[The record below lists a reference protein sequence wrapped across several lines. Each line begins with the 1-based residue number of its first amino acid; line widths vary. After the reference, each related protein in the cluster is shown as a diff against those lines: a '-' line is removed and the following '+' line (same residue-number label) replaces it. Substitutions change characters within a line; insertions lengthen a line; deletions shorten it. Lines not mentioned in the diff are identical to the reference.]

1 MKDHDVHSLSH
12 TKWECKYHIVF
23 APKYR
28 RKVFYGQKRYE
39 IGQILR
45 ELCRWKQVNLLEAE
59 ACPDHIHILV
69 EIPPKI
75 SVSNFM
81 GFLKGKSSLMIYEKW
96 GNMKYKYRNRSF
108 WCRGYYVST
117 VGKNEKKITEYIQ
130 NQLKEDYMSEQL
142 VLVVSRFFRKFISSA
157 SKYRH
162 QMYGFSSSAGCSI
175 SILNR
180 CSMSI

>member
-1 MKDHDVHSLSH
+1 MKQVDIHSLSH
-12 TKWECKYHIVF
+12 TQWECKYHIVF

-45 ELCRWKQVNLLEAE
+45 ELCKWKGVNMLEGE
-59 ACPDHIHILV
+59 ACPDHILL

-75 SVSNFM
+75 SISSFM

-96 GNMKYKYRNRSF
+96 GNMKFKYRNRRF

-117 VGKNEKKITEYIQ
+117 VGKNEGKIRKYIQ
-130 NQLKEDYMSEQL
+130 NQLEEDEMSEQL
-142 VLVVSRFFRKFISSA
+142 T
-157 SKYRH
+157 
-162 QMYGFSSSAGCSI
+162 
-175 SILNR
+175 LNFEDPFTGNGK
-180 CSMSI
+180 